1 MESRKELLKYL
12 APTSDAPLNFEVSH
26 AKGVHIYSPDGS
38 SCVDLISGIAVA
50 NTGHAH
56 PKVIAAIQKQAE
68 RYTHVMVYGEYI
80 QSPQGEFAQALV
92 AMLPSSLNTVYFVN
106 SGSEAVEGALKL
118 AKRATGRHEILAFK
132 KAYHGSTHG
141 ALSVMGD
148 ERLKQPYRP
157 LLPGIT
163 HAEFNNEA
171 ALESITEKTAA
182 VLVEPIQ
189 GEAGVI
195 APKDNFLAKL
205 RSKCNETGTLLL
217 FDEIQTGF
225 GRTGNIFALEK
236 YKVTPDILILAKSLG
251 GGLPLGAFIADYP
264 LMEKLA
270 QNPVLGHITT
280 FGGHPLSCAAGKAAL
295 DVIIEEKLV
304 EKVNEKGALFKK
316 LLQHKL
322 IKELRGEGLFMAIQ
336 LESFEQAQAFMH
348 LGVKHGFLTDWFLFC
363 ENAVRLAPPLIIT
376 KKEIEKVCEKIL
388 AALDQIE
395 TNS

>member
-56 PKVIAAIQKQAE
+56 PKVIAAIQNQAE
-68 RYTHVMVYGEYI
+68 RFTHVMVYGEYI
-80 QSPQGEFAQALV
+80 QSPQGEYAQALV

-163 HAEFNNEA
+163 HAEFNNET
-171 ALESITEKTAA
+171 ALDNITEKTAA

-236 YKVTPDILILAKSLG
+236 YKATPDILILAKSLG
-251 GGLPLGAFIADYP
+251 GGLPLGAFIADHP

-270 QNPVLGHITT
+270 LNPVLGHITT

-304 EKVNEKGALFKK
+304 EQVNEKGALFKK

-336 LESFEQAQAFMH
+336 LESFDQAQAFMH
-348 LGVKHGFLTDWFLFC
+348 LGVKLGFLTDWFLFC

-376 KKEIEKVCEKIL
+376 KKEIEKVSEKIL
-388 AALDQIE
+388 AALDQID